1 MIMTKELN
9 KTQIKALEDMI
20 TRRMNNTEET
30 REQASEHIANYLKSA
45 LPKND

>member
-1 MIMTKELN
+1 MTELN

-20 TRRMNNTEET
+20 ARRMENTEET
-30 REQASEHIANYLKSA
+30 RAEACEHIANYLKRA

>member
-20 TRRMNNTEET
+20 ARRMEYTEET
-30 REQASEHIANYLKSA
+30 RAQACDHILNYLRQG